1 MWLPI
6 NDILKDREDEP
17 KMDISLFKDYEVSW
31 LIDLVDVK
39 IYELKKDRQRNNT
52 GITQYQTLKS
62 KLQELKKVSV

>member
-17 KMDISLFKDYEVSW
+17 KMDISLFKDYEVRW

-52 GITQYQTLKS
+52 DITQYQTLKS

>member
-6 NDILKDREDEP
+6 NDILKDREDEQ

-39 IYELKKDRQRNNT
+39 IYELKKDKVKNYST
-52 GITQYQTLKS
+52 VIQYETIKS